1 MDEIVENDKDSLLV
15 KLKDLHMTEQ
25 NELVRDLKVMTQ
37 ESKKIIDD
45 IVVIE
50 DEIDNYQGQI
60 EGWLKNISELEKLV
74 SKVKASEPL
83 FKRKSENMSKLREF
97 LVMDKGKRR

>member
-15 KLKDLHMTEQ
+15 KLKDIHMKEQ

-60 EGWLKNISELEKLV
+60 EGWLKNIS
-74 SKVKASEPL
+74 
-83 FKRKSENMSKLREF
+83 
-97 LVMDKGKRR
+97 